1 MLFGAAILE
10 AFVSYVVELGSVHT
24 YCENRPIVRALAFI
38 AAVIFALLI
47 WNRATAS
54 WKRILSALGLVVCSL
69 TMASG
74 IAFIWYATKWCH
86 QMLDSLKP

>member
-1 MLFGAAILE
+1 MLFVLAILE

-24 YCENRPIVRALAFI
+24 YCENRAIVGVLAFM

-47 WNRATAS
+47 RNRATTS
-54 WKRILSALGLVVCSL
+54 WKRILSAAGLIVCSL

>member
-1 MLFGAAILE
+1 MLFGLAILE

-24 YCENRPIVRALAFI
+24 YCENRPIVGALALI
-38 AAVIFALLI
+38 AAMIFGLLI
-47 WNRATAS
+47 RNRASA

-74 IAFIWYATKWCH
+74 VAFIWYATKWCH
-86 QMLDSLKP
+86 GIVGS